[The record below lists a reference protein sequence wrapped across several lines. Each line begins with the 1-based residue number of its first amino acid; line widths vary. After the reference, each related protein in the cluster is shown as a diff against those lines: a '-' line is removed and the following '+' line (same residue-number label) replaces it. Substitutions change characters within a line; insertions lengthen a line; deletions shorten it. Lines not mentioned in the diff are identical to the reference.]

1 MTYESTR
8 PAFTAK
14 IKPGALKLL
23 MDFHNISYREAARR
37 TGVSV
42 GTIGNIVTEARK
54 YVNPS
59 TAGKIAK
66 GLGVETD
73 SLFEI
78 VETVN
83 LSEQQNHK

>member
-1 MTYESTR
+1 MMTYESTA

-14 IKPGALKLL
+14 IKPGALRLL

-37 TGVSV
+37 TGTSV
-42 GTIGNIVTEARK
+42 GTIGNIVTESRT
-54 YVNPS
+54 YVNPQ

-66 GLGVETD
+66 GLKVKTE

-78 VETVN
+78 IETVN
-83 LSEQQNHK
+83 LTA